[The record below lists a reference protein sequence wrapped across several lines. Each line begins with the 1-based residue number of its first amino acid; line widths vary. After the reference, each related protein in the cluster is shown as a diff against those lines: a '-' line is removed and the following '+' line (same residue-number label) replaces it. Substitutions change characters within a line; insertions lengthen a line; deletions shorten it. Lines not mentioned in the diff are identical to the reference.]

1 MTREI
6 KKIIM
11 ITLVQKAMKY
21 AVGGSTSDSYQETVS
36 SRPKLEEF
44 VSTSNSVPETK
55 EFQGLVTSIDIS
67 CIVIDQDVYCEP
79 SMLPSDKR
87 VSVGVK
93 VKGSAQRAGR
103 HEMWRAE
110 KIELV
115 QEEWEAGCKG
125 KDKAAWNGE
134 AIASK
139 DLAEGIPGIFK
150 SDVLSSMSPR
160 SSHPGHLTKNSE
172 DVPKSGGPTTIIGK
186 VTGTFGDTV
195 TLNDSVYFD
204 ITNASCNMA
213 LVKGKHSIL
222 FINVVLIFSLI
233 ILSSELDEE

>member
-1 MTREI
+1 
-6 KKIIM
+6 M
-11 ITLVQKAMKY
+11 ITLVQKVVKY
-21 AVGGSTSDSYQETVS
+21 AVGSSMSDSYQETVS

-44 VSTSNSVPETK
+44 VSTSNTMPETK
-55 EFQGLVTSIDIS
+55 EFQGLVTSIDSS

-93 VKGSAQRAGR
+93 VKGSAQRSGR

-115 QEEWEAGCKG
+115 QEEWEVGCKE
-125 KDKAAWNGE
+125 KHKASRNSE
-134 AIASK
+134 AIASR

-150 SDVLSSMSPR
+150 SDVLSSVSPR
-160 SSHPGHLTKNSE
+160 SGHPGHLTKSSE
-172 DVPKSGGPTTIIGK
+172 DITKSGRSTSTIGK

-195 TLNDSVYFD
+195 TLNGTTYFD
-204 ITNASCNMA
+204 ITNANCNMS

-222 FINVVLIFSLI
+222 FINVFIISLI
-233 ILSSELDEE
+233 ILSSELAE